1 MIEFWMAVV
10 LMAAVII
17 ATAFRFSKA
26 SARAIKLNNEPVVNR
41 LDINHADD
49 NLALYNQRLNELDQL
64 LALGD
69 IDLQAHSS
77 LIFEARSQLVVDL
90 GNPDTLAP
98 DDDIATWVK
107 SQSNQQAE
115 QGANASF
122 RYTPFIIALF
132 IPLLALALYLPQGLS
147 VGGSF
152 EIKVA
157 EQLEMLQSA
166 SDARQRQQ
174 RLLSLAN
181 LLEQQVSPTR
191 SKLELV
197 QLQAEIYSALEQHV
211 KAAEVYSDLLERD
224 KSSAA
229 LTALF
234 AQSLYL
240 RDASLA
246 SAGITAADIMTQQVK
261 GLLTAALRLD
271 PQQYLALSMSGMQAF
286 SESDYS
292 QAISYWRSAL
302 SSYGEGSAQAA
313 SLNAGIQAAEARLVS
328 SSKSAAGQADNSTS
342 NSAINSTTTAH
353 IRLRVSIDPSLITAN
368 DKPNTPVFVFARAV
382 SGSRMPLAAK
392 RLRLSDLPIELLITE
407 NDKMATQSIA
417 GQSELIVGARLARS
431 GQPIAEAGDV
441 KSSELLVSVAAT
453 ADDAALIELLINQR
467 H

>member
-246 SAGITAADIMTQQVK
+246 SAGIAAADIMTQQVK
-261 GLLTAALRLD
+261 DLLTAALRLD

-328 SSKSAAGQADNSTS
+328 SSKSAAGQADNS
-342 NSAINSTTTAH
+342 AINSTTTAH
-353 IRLRVSIDPSLITAN
+353 IRLHVSIDPSLITAN

-407 NDKMATQSIA
+407 NDKMATQSIV

>member
-1 MIEFWMAVV
+1 MIEFWIAVV

-26 SARAIKLNNEPVVNR
+26 SARAIKLKRESVVNR
-41 LDINHADD
+41 LDINRADG

-77 LIFEARSQLVVDL
+77 LILEARSQLVVDL
-90 GNPDTLAP
+90 GHPDTLAP

-107 SQSNQQAE
+107 SQSNQQTE
-115 QGANASF
+115 QGANTSF
-122 RYTPFIIALF
+122 RYTPLVIALL

-157 EQLEMLQSA
+157 EQLELLQSA

-211 KAAEVYSDLLERD
+211 KAAEVYADLLDRD

-246 SAGITAADIMTQQVK
+246 SAGIAAADIMTQQVK
-261 GLLTAALRLD
+261 DLLTAALRLD

-328 SSKSAAGQADNSTS
+328 SSKSAAGQADNS
-342 NSAINSTTTAH
+342 ATTAH

-441 KSSELLVSVAAT
+441 KSSELLVAVATT
-453 ADDAALIELLINQR
+453 ADDAALIELLINQ
-467 H
+467 HH

>member
-1 MIEFWMAVV
+1 MIEFWIAVV

-26 SARAIKLNNEPVVNR
+26 SARAIKLKRESVVNR
-41 LDINHADD
+41 LDINRADG

-77 LIFEARSQLVVDL
+77 LILEARSQLVVDL
-90 GNPDTLAP
+90 GHPDTLAP

-107 SQSNQQAE
+107 SQSNQQTE
-115 QGANASF
+115 QGANTSF
-122 RYTPFIIALF
+122 RYTPLVIALL

-157 EQLEMLQSA
+157 EQLELLQSA

-211 KAAEVYSDLLERD
+211 KAAEVYADLLDRD

-246 SAGITAADIMTQQVK
+246 SAGIAAADIMTQQVK
-261 GLLTAALRLD
+261 DLLTAALRLD

-328 SSKSAAGQADNSTS
+328 SSKSAAGQADNSAS
-342 NSAINSTTTAH
+342 NSATTAH

-453 ADDAALIELLINQR
+453 ADDAALVDLLINQR

>member
-1 MIEFWMAVV
+1 MIEFWIAVV

-26 SARAIKLNNEPVVNR
+26 SARAIKLKRESVVNR
-41 LDINHADD
+41 LDINRADG

-77 LIFEARSQLVVDL
+77 LILEARSQLVVDL
-90 GNPDTLAP
+90 GHPDTLAP

-107 SQSNQQAE
+107 SQSNQQTE
-115 QGANASF
+115 QGANTSF
-122 RYTPFIIALF
+122 RYTPLVIALL

-157 EQLEMLQSA
+157 EQLELLQSA

-211 KAAEVYSDLLERD
+211 KAAEVYADLLDRD

-246 SAGITAADIMTQQVK
+246 SAGIAAADIMTQQVK
-261 GLLTAALRLD
+261 DLLTAALRLD

-328 SSKSAAGQADNSTS
+328 SSKSAAGQTDNSAS
-342 NSAINSTTTAH
+342 NSATTAH

>member
-1 MIEFWMAVV
+1 MIEFWIAVV
-10 LMAAVII
+10 LMTVLIF

-26 SARAIKLNNEPVVNR
+26 SMREIALKTKPI
-41 LDINHADD
+41 INSRFAD
-49 NLALYNQRLNELDQL
+49 NFGLYKQRLNELDQL

-77 LIFEARSQLVVDL
+77 LILEARSQLVVDL
-90 GNPDTLAP
+90 GRPDSLKP
-98 DDDIATWVK
+98 DDDIEVWVE
-107 SQSNQQAE
+107 SQSNPQVK
-115 QGANASF
+115 GASSTF
-122 RYTPFIIALF
+122 SRSTPLVIALS

-147 VGGSF
+147 VGGTL
-152 EIKVA
+152 ELKVA
-157 EQLEMLQSA
+157 EQLELLQSA
-166 SDARQRQQ
+166 GDARQRQQ
-174 RLLSLAN
+174 QLLSLAN
-181 LLEQQVSPTR
+181 LLEQQVSPSR

-211 KAAEVYSDLLERD
+211 KASEVYSQLLDRD
-224 KSSAA
+224 NSSAA
-229 LTALF
+229 LTALL

-246 SAGITAADIMTQQVK
+246 GAGISAAEIMSQQVK
-261 GLLTAALRLD
+261 DLLTTALRLD

-286 SESDYS
+286 SESDYP
-292 QAISYWRSAL
+292 QAISFWRSAL

-313 SLNAGIQAAEARLVS
+313 SLNAGIQAAEARLANS
-328 SSKSAAGQADNSTS
+328 LNPAAGQSDN
-342 NSAINSTTTAH
+342 NKTTAH
-353 IRLRVSIDPSLITAN
+353 IRLRISIDPSQISAS

-441 KSSELLVSVAAT
+441 KSSELLVKVAAS
-453 ADDAALIELLINQR
+453 ADDAALIDLLINKR